1 MIAKLLNL
9 GQTPAARRIIA
20 ALILY
25 NAAIGKAF
33 YNGSVGIGFW
43 IDLSTGLTV
52 STLALAFL
60 HFRWRKKEAHDM
72 TPDTIEDTF
81 S

>member
-1 MIAKLLNL
+1 MRDHGGDLDRAKTHF
-9 GQTPAARRIIA
+9 GGTD
-20 ALILY
+20 
-25 NAAIGKAF
+25 
-33 YNGSVGIGFW
+33 W